1 MSRTRLLLALLA
13 GLSGPLAASATTV
26 VPPDFDQLV
35 QSSDYVIR
43 GRVKS
48 LRNEIRVRDGRELP
62 FTQAEIEVKEVIAGT
77 PPPSVVLTML
87 GGRTSDGGQ
96 LTIEGVPQFTVGD
109 EDILFVQGNGT
120 NFYPLT
126 AVMHGRYPVKFDKK
140 LGREYIARANGKPLL
155 ATAEVSLPLADS
167 KLIREMRRQL
177 RADDALTP
185 KEFTQSIRE
194 SRAARANG
202 GHSNGK

>member
-1 MSRTRLLLALLA
+1 MIRYRLIFVLLAALA
-13 GLSGPLAASATTV
+13 GALAASATTV

-48 LRNEIRVRDGRELP
+48 LRNEIRMRDGRELP
-62 FTQAEIEVKEVIAGT
+62 FTQVAIEVKEVIAGA
-77 PPPSVVLTML
+77 PPAAVVLTML

-109 EDILFVQGNGT
+109 EDVLFVRGNGT
-120 NFYPLT
+120 NFHPLN

-140 LGREYIARANGKPLL
+140 LNREYIARANGQPLL
-155 ATAEVSLPLADS
+155 ATAEVALPLVDS
-167 KLIREMRRQL
+167 KLVRELRRSL

-185 KEFTQSIRE
+185 REFAQSIRT
-194 SRAARANG
+194 ARATRTTG
-202 GHSNGK
+202 GRTDVK

>member
-1 MSRTRLLLALLA
+1 MIRLRFVLALLA
-13 GLSGPLAASATTV
+13 GLAGALAAPATTV

-62 FTQAEIEVKEVIAGT
+62 FTQVEIDVKEVIAGT
-77 PPPSVVLTML
+77 PPAAVVLTML
-87 GGRTSDGGQ
+87 GGRTSNGGQ

-120 NFYPLT
+120 NFHPLN
-126 AVMHGRYPVKFDKK
+126 AVMHGRYPVRFDKK
-140 LGREYIARANGKPLL
+140 LNREYIARANGQPLL
-155 ATAEVSLPLADS
+155 ATAEVALPLADS
-167 KLIREMRRQL
+167 KLVRELRRTL

-185 KEFTQSIRE
+185 REFAESIRE
-194 SRAARANG
+194 SRARTTG
-202 GHSNGK
+202 GRSHAK